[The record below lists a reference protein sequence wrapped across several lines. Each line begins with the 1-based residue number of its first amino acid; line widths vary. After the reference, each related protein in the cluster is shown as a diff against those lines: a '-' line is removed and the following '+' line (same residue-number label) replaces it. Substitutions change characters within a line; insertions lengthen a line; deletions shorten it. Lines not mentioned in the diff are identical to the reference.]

1 LKKRRTWNRP
11 QHGAAL
17 TPAQEAA
24 AENYEREREA
34 HARRKCNWQKFWRGC
49 NYKTCR
55 RHKSCSGDAVSC
67 WEEKWAAM
75 PQILKEQ
82 LKRAIWFMKDGMRP
96 DLAFRAAKD
105 ELLRELEEEI
115 ARQERNDAAAAASTV
130 DAPAQV
136 DAPPLP
142 VTIDPPM
149 PRIRQL

>member
-1 LKKRRTWNRP
+1 LKKRRTLNHR
-11 QHGAAL
+11 QYGLQL
-17 TPAQEAA
+17 TQEQEAA
-24 AENYEREREA
+24 AKNYEREREA
-34 HARRKCNWQKFWRGC
+34 NARGRCNWQKFWRGC
-49 NYKTCR
+49 SEKTCR
-55 RHKSCSGDAVSC
+55 RRKSCSGDAVAS

-105 ELLRELEEEI
+105 QLMRELEEEI
-115 ARQERNDAAAAASTV
+115 ARRERNDAGAAASTV
-130 DAPAQV
+130 DAPASV

-142 VTIDPPM
+142 ATIEPPM